1 MPPRGFKLDHQVRR
15 HGFAELG
22 SRAITGQRS
31 VELQKRDFYM
41 VLRVKPIASPD
52 EIRKAYRELSKK
64 YHPDLNPGM
73 KAASDEKMKELVAAY
88 NVLNNK
94 DQRKAYDAQPQFQYR
109 KFGKGRE
116 KPTKDTFK
124 KPTPKKQGLLQK
136 MLAMVKKKEGAGAGL
151 DPKQADVHFML
162 GLSMA
167 ESDNF
172 LEQAQAE
179 FSKALEYDP
188 RHLEATY
195 NLALTRYRNGDFE
208 GARFGL
214 NDVLKLNVNDVHA
227 KHLLKLLHDP
237 DL

>member
-1 MPPRGFKLDHQVRR
+1 M
-15 HGFAELG
+15 
-22 SRAITGQRS
+22 
-31 VELQKRDFYM
+31 QKRDYYM

-88 NVLNNK
+88 NVLNAK
-94 DQRKAYDAQPQFQYR
+94 DKRKEYDGQPWFQYR
-109 KFGKGRE
+109 KFAKGRE
-116 KPTKDTFK
+116 KPGKDAFKNKPKKPPGFLSKLLATFK
-124 KPTPKKQGLLQK
+124 KEGGPKG
-136 MLAMVKKKEGAGAGL
+136 GH

-172 LEQAQAE
+172 LEQAKKE
-179 FSKALEYDP
+179 FAKAIEYDP
-188 RHLEATY
+188 KHLEAAY
-195 NLALTRYRNGDFE
+195 NLALTSYKDGEFDD
-208 GARFGL
+208 ARRGL
-214 NDVLKLNVNDVHA
+214 NEVLALNSGDQMA

>member
-1 MPPRGFKLDHQVRR
+1 M
-15 HGFAELG
+15 
-22 SRAITGQRS
+22 
-31 VELQKRDFYM
+31 QKRDYYM

-88 NVLNNK
+88 NVLNAK
-94 DQRKAYDAQPQFQYR
+94 DKRKEYDAQPWFQYR
-109 KFGKGRE
+109 KFAKGRE
-116 KPTKDTFK
+116 KPAAKDFGK
-124 KPTPKKQGLLQK
+124 SAK
-136 MLAMVKKKEGAGAGL
+136 KKKEGFLTRLLATFKKEGSAKSGH

-172 LEQAQAE
+172 LDQAKAE

-188 RHLEATY
+188 KHMEAAY
-195 NLALTRYRNGDFE
+195 NLALTAYKNGEFDH
-208 GARFGL
+208 ARRGL
-214 NDVLKLNVNDVHA
+214 NDVLSLNSGDQMA

>member
-1 MPPRGFKLDHQVRR
+1 M
-15 HGFAELG
+15 
-22 SRAITGQRS
+22 
-31 VELQKRDFYM
+31 QKRDYYM
-41 VLRVKPIASPD
+41 VLRVKPIATPD

-88 NVLNNK
+88 NVLNAK
-94 DQRKAYDAQPQFQYR
+94 DKRKEYDAQPWFLFR
-109 KFGKGRE
+109 KNAKGRE
-116 KPTKDTFK
+116 KIGKGDFK
-124 KPTPKKQGLLQK
+124 GNKPP
-136 MLAMVKKKEGAGAGL
+136 KKEGFLTKLLATIRKPAEKGGL

-162 GLSMA
+162 GVSMA

-172 LEQAQAE
+172 LDQAKAE

-188 RHLEATY
+188 KHHEAAY
-195 NLALTRYRNGDFE
+195 NLALTHYKNGEFDE
-208 GARFGL
+208 ARRSL
-214 NDVLKLNVNDVHA
+214 NEVLATNPADNTA

>member
-1 MPPRGFKLDHQVRR
+1 M
-15 HGFAELG
+15 
-22 SRAITGQRS
+22 
-31 VELQKRDFYM
+31 QKRDYYM

-88 NVLNNK
+88 NVLNAK
-94 DQRKAYDAQPQFQYR
+94 DKRKEYDAQPWFQYR
-109 KFGKGRE
+109 KFAKGRE
-116 KPTKDTFK
+116 KPAAKDFGK
-124 KPTPKKQGLLQK
+124 KANKKKEGFLGKLIG
-136 MLAMVKKKEGAGAGL
+136 MFKKEGAGKGGV

-172 LEQAQAE
+172 LDQAKAE
-179 FSKALEYDP
+179 FAKAIEYDP
-188 RHLEATY
+188 KHLEAAY
-195 NLALTRYRNGDFE
+195 NLALTSYKNGDFDE
-208 GARFGL
+208 ARRGL
-214 NDVLKLNVNDVHA
+214 NDVLALASGDQMA

>member
-1 MPPRGFKLDHQVRR
+1 
-15 HGFAELG
+15 
-22 SRAITGQRS
+22 
-31 VELQKRDFYM
+31 M
-41 VLRVKPIASPD
+41 VLRVKPIATPD

-88 NVLNNK
+88 NVLNAK
-94 DQRKAYDAQPQFQYR
+94 DKRKEYDAQPWFQYR
-109 KFGKGRE
+109 KSAKGRE
-116 KPTKDTFK
+116 KPAAKDFGKKAAKKKESFLSKLLSTFK
-124 KPTPKKQGLLQK
+124 KD
-136 MLAMVKKKEGAGAGL
+136 GAAKSGI

-172 LEQAQAE
+172 LEQAKAE
-179 FSKALEYDP
+179 FAKAIEYDP
-188 RHLEATY
+188 KHLEAAY
-195 NLALTRYRNGDFE
+195 NLALTHYRNGDFDD
-208 GARFGL
+208 ARRGL
-214 NDVLKLNVNDVHA
+214 NEVLAVNSGDQMA

>member
-1 MPPRGFKLDHQVRR
+1 
-15 HGFAELG
+15 
-22 SRAITGQRS
+22 
-31 VELQKRDFYM
+31 M

-64 YHPDLNPGM
+64 FHPDLNPGM

-88 NVLNNK
+88 NVLNAK
-94 DQRKAYDAQPQFQYR
+94 DKRKEYDAQPWFQYR
-109 KFGKGRE
+109 KFAKGRE
-116 KPTKDTFK
+116 KPVAKDFGSK
-124 KPTPKKQGLLQK
+124 KG
-136 MLAMVKKKEGAGAGL
+136 KKKEGFLGKLLGMFKKDGGPKGGH

-172 LEQAQAE
+172 LEQAKTE
-179 FSKALEYDP
+179 FAKAIEYDP
-188 RHLEATY
+188 KHLEAQY
-195 NLALTRYRNGDFE
+195 NLALTFYKDGDFD
-208 GARFGL
+208 GARRGL
-214 NDVLKLNVNDVHA
+214 NDVLAVSSGDQMA

>member
-1 MPPRGFKLDHQVRR
+1 
-15 HGFAELG
+15 
-22 SRAITGQRS
+22 
-31 VELQKRDFYM
+31 LQKRDYYM
-41 VLRVKPIASPD
+41 VLRVKPIATPD

-88 NVLNNK
+88 NVLNAK
-94 DQRKAYDAQPQFQYR
+94 DKRKEYDAQPWFQYR
-109 KFGKGRE
+109 KFAKGRE
-116 KPTKDTFK
+116 KPAAKDFGK
-124 KPTPKKQGLLQK
+124 KTS
-136 MLAMVKKKEGAGAGL
+136 KKKEGFLSKLVGMFKKEGGAKGGH

-172 LEQAQAE
+172 LEQAKAE
-179 FSKALEYDP
+179 FAKALSYDP
-188 RHLEATY
+188 KHLEAQY
-195 NLALTRYRNGDFE
+195 NLALTSYKNGDFDE
-208 GARFGL
+208 ARRGL
-214 NDVLKLNVNDVHA
+214 NDVLAVNSGDQMA